1 MKKIYLDQK
10 EKINLNKK
18 INNSII
24 MSYQTKKL
32 WEIATYINWKAFKPL
47 DWWSKWLPIIRIQN
61 LNWNNQYNYFN
72 WKIEEKYLI
81 NNWDILIS
89 WSASLDVYIW
99 NWWNAVLNQHIFKV
113 LINERIVNKKFFFY
127 LIKNALIEIIHN
139 THWVWM
145 KHITKW
151 NFEKI
156 KTFFPPLP
164 TQKLIVQKLDLAF
177 ENIDKNINLTKENL
191 KNLEDL
197 NKSVLEEVF
206 IKLEK
211 EYWLSSISK
220 STLKAKSDIVDGPFW
235 SNLKSWEYVS
245 EWIPLI
251 RLQNVDRFNFLR
263 KDIKYVTIEKYN
275 QLIRHSY
282 KAWDIVITKLWS
294 PLWKACIVPNDFAFW
309 TIVADIIRVRVNNA
323 ENITKF
329 IMFMINSI
337 NCWKQFIW
345 NTQWSTRPRVKLSL
359 VRELQIPLPPL
370 QKQKEIVSY
379 LDQIFEKNKQLKI
392 KYELQLKELEE
403 LKQSLLKD
411 AFEGRLVKE

>member
-1 MKKIYLDQK
+1 MYP
-10 EKINLNKK
+10 
-18 INNSII
+18 
-24 MSYQTKKL
+24 TKKL
-32 WEIATYINWKAFKPL
+32 WEICDIKTWKKDANYSTEDWKYAFFTCWEKILKSPWYSFDTSAILIAWNWDVWACKKYEWKFEAYQRTYVL
-47 DWWSKWLPIIRIQN
+47 DNFISIEKDLLFYY
-61 LNWNNQYNYFN
+61 LNWNLKRILLTEVLWSAIPYIKLWSLQ
-72 WKIEEKYLI
+72 KIEIPL
-81 NNWDILIS
+81 
-89 WSASLDVYIW
+89 
-99 NWWNAVLNQHIFKV
+99 
-113 LINERIVNKKFFFY
+113 
-127 LIKNALIEIIHN
+127 
-139 THWVWM
+139 
-145 KHITKW
+145 
-151 NFEKI
+151 
-156 KTFFPPLP
+156 PPLQI
-164 TQKLIVQKLDLAF
+164 QKLIVQKLDSAF
-177 ENIDKNINLTKENL
+177 ENINKNINLTKENL
-191 KNLEDL
+191 KNLEEL

-379 LDQIFEKNKQLKI
+379 LDQVFEKNKELKT